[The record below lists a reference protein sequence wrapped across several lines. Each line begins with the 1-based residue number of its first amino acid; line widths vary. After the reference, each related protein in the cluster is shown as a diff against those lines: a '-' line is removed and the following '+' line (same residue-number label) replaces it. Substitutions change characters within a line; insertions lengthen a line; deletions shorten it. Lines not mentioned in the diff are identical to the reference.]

1 MSVLFSGNLSVK
13 LKHLKLDS
21 VKLNR
26 HEKIKI
32 YRVSNRIHIEM
43 AVVRNLNVKTIVNHL
58 ESISINYGVELIE
71 YLRPTKEVLTQ
82 VAGAMHLTK
91 GVKRSDI
98 F

>member
-1 MSVLFSGNLSVK
+1 
-13 LKHLKLDS
+13 
-21 VKLNR
+21 
-26 HEKIKI
+26 
-32 YRVSNRIHIEM
+32 M